1 MEKYSVLMPLYIKDD
16 PDQFIESLESI
27 LAQTAPADE
36 IVIVCDGPLTDRL
49 DEILDDYDARYP
61 ALFQVHR
68 REENIGLGKTL
79 ARGVQLCRN
88 ELIARMDADDYSVP
102 ERCEKQLKLLSD
114 RPEIDVVGSNVEE
127 FIDSTDNVVAH
138 VVLPETP
145 EAAEKFAK
153 RRCPV
158 RHPALMYRKSSVL
171 KAGNYRDYR
180 RAQDYNLMVHMLL
193 SGAKIYN
200 IQERLVYMRVSADF
214 YKRRGGWN
222 YAKMSLKL
230 KKEFYDCGFYSKK
243 EFLISGVGNAAVCLL
258 PNGLRKLFYKKF
270 LRKSEPNR
278 EKEKA
283 GAGK

>member
-16 PDQFIESLESI
+16 PDWFVESLESL
-27 LAQTAPADE
+27 LAQPVLADE

-49 DEILDDYDARYP
+49 DEILVDYSARYP
-61 ALFQVHR
+61 GLFKVNR
-68 REENIGLGKTL
+68 REINIGLGKTL
-79 ARGVQLCRN
+79 AEGVNLCRN

-102 ERCEKQLKLLSD
+102 ERCEKQLRLLANH
-114 RPEIDVVGSNVEE
+114 PEIDVGGSNVEE
-127 FIDSTDNVVAH
+127 FIGTKDNVVAH
-138 VVLPETP
+138 VILPETP
-145 EAAEKFAK
+145 EQAAKFAK

-200 IQERLVYMRVSADF
+200 FQEILVYMRVSADF
-214 YKRRGGWN
+214 YKRRGGWK
-222 YAKMSLKL
+222 YAKMTLKL
-230 KKEFYDCGFYSKK
+230 KKEFYDHGFYSKK
-243 EFLISGVGNAAVCLL
+243 DFLISGVGNAMGCLL
-258 PNGLRKLFYKKF
+258 PNGLREVFYKKF
-270 LRKSEPNR
+270 LRQSK
-278 EKEKA
+278 KEKDPV